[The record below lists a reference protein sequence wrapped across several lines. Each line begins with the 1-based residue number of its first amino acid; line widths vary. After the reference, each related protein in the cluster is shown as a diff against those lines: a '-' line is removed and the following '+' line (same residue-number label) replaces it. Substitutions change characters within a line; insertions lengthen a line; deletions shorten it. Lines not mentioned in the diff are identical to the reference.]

1 MPIRI
6 ILFVAI
12 GLQVSWK
19 SLGQSI
25 YAPLNADYYQVIDR
39 ADVLNKN
46 FTESLHTSY
55 KPYRAV
61 DIVATIDSADFL
73 QSTQDR
79 FNKSY
84 IKTDHWEYVGED
96 SALSKKPWLKKFYRT
111 KADFFHVNTKDFKLR
126 VNPILYL
133 SAGRDSNSGSS
144 PVINTRGV
152 QVRGSIDDK
161 IGFYSS
167 IEETQVI
174 FPAYVQDYIST
185 RGVVPNEAF
194 WKKFGDY
201 GVDFFTARG
210 YFTVDASKHI
220 ALQFGYDKNF
230 IGNGYRSLLLSDFSA
245 PSTFLKLQTKIW
257 RIEYTNLYTELVA
270 DTPFSSFGSNG
281 TAEFPKKFMTAH
293 HLSVNVT
300 DNLNIGIFEAII
312 FNRGDSTGTS
322 FEWNY
327 LNPIIFYRSIEQY
340 TGSPDNALFGL
351 DWKWNIAKG
360 IQLYGQGLL
369 DEMVIAELRAGNG
382 WWGNKFSIQL
392 GGKYYNAFGISNLD
406 LQAEYNVS
414 RPFTYSHES
423 IFTNYAH
430 YRQPLAHPLGANFK
444 EAVFIARY
452 QPINKLY
459 LSGKFIL
466 SQYGTDPTN
475 QNLGADILKDYTA
488 RTQEYGNT
496 LGQGI
501 SNDQLYA
508 DLTASYMLKHNFFI
522 DLRHIYR
529 NRDSA
534 DPTLTSTTNFTS
546 IAIRLN
552 VAAREQ
558 SF

>member
-1 MPIRI
+1 MNKI
-6 ILFVAI
+6 IFLL
-12 GLQVSWK
+12 GLSLIASWA
-19 SLGQSI
+19 SAQSI
-25 YAPLNADYYQVIDR
+25 YAPLNADYYHLIDR

-46 FTESLHTSY
+46 FSESIHTSY
-55 KPYRAV
+55 KPYRVV
-61 DIVATIDSADFL
+61 DVVATIDSAGFL
-73 QSTQDR
+73 NSTQDQ

-84 IKTDHWEYVGED
+84 IKTDHWEYFGED
-96 SALSKKPWLKKFYRT
+96 AVFSKKPFLKKLYRT
-111 KADFFHVNTKDFKLR
+111 RADFLHVKTKEFKLR

-144 PVINTRGV
+144 PFINTRGA
-152 QVRGSIDDK
+152 QIRGSIDEK

-167 IEETQVI
+167 IEESQAV
-174 FPAYVQDYIST
+174 FPKYVQDYT
-185 RGVVPNEAF
+185 TEGGVVPNEAF
-194 WKKFGDY
+194 WKKFGDH

-210 YFTVDASKHI
+210 YFTFNASKHI

-230 IGNGYRSLLLSDFSA
+230 VGNGYRSLLLSDFSA
-245 PSTFLKLQTKIW
+245 PSTFLKIQTKVW
-257 RIEYTNLYTELVA
+257 RIQYTNLYTELVA
-270 DTPFSSFGSNG
+270 DAPFSSFGSNG
-281 TAEFPKKFMTAH
+281 TAEFPKKFLTAH

-300 DNLNIGIFEAII
+300 NNFNVGIFEAII
-312 FNRGDSTGTS
+312 FNRGDSTGTA

-340 TGSPDNALFGL
+340 TGSPDNALFGF
-351 DWKWNIAKG
+351 DWKWNLTKG
-360 IQLYGQGLL
+360 VQFYGQGLL
-369 DEMVIAELRAGNG
+369 DEMVISELKAGNG

-406 LQAEYNVS
+406 VQVEYNLS

-423 IFTNYAH
+423 IFTNYSH

-452 QPINKLY
+452 QPVPKLY
-459 LSGKFIL
+459 LTGKFIA
-466 SQYGTDPTN
+466 SQYGTDPIG
-475 QNLGADILKDYTA
+475 QNLGADVLKDYTT

-501 SNDQLYA
+501 SNDQLFA
-508 DLTASYMLKHNFFI
+508 DLTASYMLKHNLFI
-522 DLRHIYR
+522 DLRHVYR
-529 NRDSA
+529 KRDSA
-534 DPTLTSTTNFTS
+534 DPALTSTTNFSS

-552 VAAREQ
+552 VAGREQ